1 MISVVSPI
9 YNESG
14 NLTEL
19 YTRVTKALEGVS
31 EEFEFI
37 LVDNGSMDCSLEII
51 KGLRKKDPR
60 IKFLSLSRNFGHQG
74 AIIAGLT
81 YASGDAIISLDG
93 DLQHPPELIPKLIDL
108 WKKGHEVVFTIKK
121 KKNKER
127 KWLFFSNRVFYKFI
141 TAISDISLA
150 YGQSDYRLLD
160 RKVVDAIMQIPEKN
174 KFLRG
179 MVHWVGF
186 SQVAVEYEAG
196 QRKSGDSKF
205 SFWNYINFA
214 FDGIFSFSTLPLKL
228 FLWMGVIIASFCAIW
243 GIYYVAMGI
252 ANLFMSDKNLLPPG
266 SATITVSILFL
277 GGIQLIGIGILGEY
291 IGRIYSQTKE
301 RPDFIVKEKSI

>member
-127 KWLFFSNRVFYKFI
+127 KWLFFSNRSFYKFI

>member
-121 KKNKER
+121 KKNEER